1 MMMSEQVLM
10 ETYRQTGGD
19 VHAVVDS
26 AAIAA
31 ALALDQ
37 DEISS
42 TFRALELTGLIA
54 FTAET
59 STTSVRMTAE
69 GVARCH
75 QHSGESKP

>member
-1 MMMSEQVLM
+1 MTMTEQVLM

-19 VHAVVDS
+19 LNAIVDTAAV
-26 AAIAA
+26 AA
-31 ALALDQ
+31 ALALDR
-37 DEISS
+37 DEVSS

-59 STTSVRMTAE
+59 STTRVRMTAE

-75 QHSGESKP
+75 QHSGESRP